1 MNPVRFA
8 IGGLAALLSSTSVY
22 AADLALKP
30 VEPEAPVVTPY
41 DWTGPYLGLHAGY
54 GWGSEKDDQSHLFPG
69 TTPGAPDQP
78 GDNFDINGFIGGAHL
93 GYNYQINQFV
103 IGAEADVDFA
113 DIKGS
118 QRFSYEGG
126 DVTGKIRLKS
136 DFQGSARLRAGYA
149 IDNLL
154 LYVTGGVALANADLK
169 VYGVSD
175 SNTHIGWTAGGGM
188 EYAFTP
194 NWIGRAEVRY
204 SDFSKKSYQTP
215 DGKVKAGWDQTTA
228 NLGVSYKF

>member
-8 IGGLAALLSSTSVY
+8 IGGLAALLSTTSVY
-22 AADLALKP
+22 AADLAMKP

-54 GWGSEKDDQSHLFPG
+54 GWGSEKDDQSRLFPVRQ
-69 TTPGAPDQP
+69 PQVP

-103 IGAEADVDFA
+103 LGAEADIDFA
-113 DIKGS
+113 DLDGS
-118 QRFSYEGG
+118 QRYSYQSGT
-126 DVTGKIRLKS
+126 VTGTIGLHS
-136 DFQGSARLRAGYA
+136 DVQGSARLRAGFA

-154 LYVTGGVALANADLK
+154 LYVTGGVALANAELK
-169 VYGVSD
+169 VNGSSD
-175 SNTHIGWTAGGGM
+175 SNTHFGWTVGGGA

-215 DGKVKAGWDQTTA
+215 DGKVNAGWDQTTA
-228 NLGVSYKF
+228 TLGISYKF